1 MLHANFRLCSLL
13 QKEELLVKIF
23 VLLLAFSLSILAQT
37 TNKVG
42 SPEDQVVA
50 GETQWLK
57 AVSDGDTTV
66 LKQILAENWIATT
79 PGGDIV
85 HQSDLAGS
93 QSRLPLM
100 RLTSHTVQF
109 FGDTAVLMGQLAPE
123 GQTADTFNVT
133 AIFQRKSE
141 EWQMIATHLSLRK
154 MPDSGQ

>member
-1 MLHANFRLCSLL
+1 VN
-13 QKEELLVKIF
+13 IF
-23 VLLLAFSLSILAQT
+23 VLLLAFSVSILAQT
-37 TNKVG
+37 TNKSG

-50 GETQWLK
+50 GENQWLK
-57 AVSDGDTTV
+57 AVGDGDATV

-100 RLTSHTVQF
+100 RLTSHTVQL

-123 GQTADTFNVT
+123 GQTTDTFNMT
-133 AIFQRKSE
+133 AVFQRKAE
-141 EWQMIATHLSLRK
+141 TWQMIATHLSLRK
-154 MPDSGQ
+154 IPESGQ